1 MTSVCKSPRSGQLKI
16 SQQFIAGNIPVGG
29 EVNSRGP
36 PPTDRSRI
44 FHCDPARVE
53 LVRPLTGSGIIYL
66 GFRGRASPAIEFHAF
81 SVKLP
86 GLMRGFF
93 ILVGDDSEATPQM
106 RQTEVCRTFASKL
119 TTTPEQ
125 VGS

>member
-1 MTSVCKSPRSGQLKI
+1 VFVRVREADNLKYP
-16 SQQFIAGNIPVGG
+16 SNSLLGNIPVGDK
-29 EVNSRGP
+29 VNSRGP

-93 ILVGDDSEATPQM
+93 VLVGDDSEA
-106 RQTEVCRTFASKL
+106 
-119 TTTPEQ
+119 
-125 VGS
+125 